1 MFYSFFLYNYDIIFI
16 GVSMMLFKKKNNSI
30 EYKSLEKYK
39 NLIIELIKNDRYI
52 SKKQYINYFNELK
65 ETYEKLLLMEQE
77 SVLLS
82 WCKKQKINYNDLKKL
97 IRFYDNTHSFIHAYN
112 DNYVKKHMITDKEYL
127 DNLLVKDDPNI
138 KLDDEQ
144 RKVVLSDEDYTLV
157 IAGAGAGKTTTIEA
171 KVKYLVDK
179 MNIEESR
186 ILIVSFTRK
195 ATNELMQRCKKL
207 GLNVKISTIKKI

>member
-97 IRFYDNTHSFIHAYN
+97 IRFYDN
-112 DNYVKKHMITDKEYL
+112 
-127 DNLLVKDDPNI
+127 
-138 KLDDEQ
+138 
-144 RKVVLSDEDYTLV
+144 
-157 IAGAGAGKTTTIEA
+157 
-171 KVKYLVDK
+171 
-179 MNIEESR
+179 
-186 ILIVSFTRK
+186 
-195 ATNELMQRCKKL
+195 
-207 GLNVKISTIKKI
+207 NV